1 MKLSSQQQIENLAR
15 FKNGR
20 YLTTSFYLNTDKGQQ
35 NRKEILVSAKNI
47 VTAAGARLE
56 GMNLEKDQRASV
68 CADMDKIL
76 EFCSLNQATTSKG
89 FGLFSCRGE
98 NFWEEILLPHPPRNR
113 LILNHNPYVR
123 PLSQILGR
131 YRRICDF
138 LISRKEAKWH
148 SVYMGEITHLET
160 MTADVPKQVRTG
172 GFMGTESQH
181 IQRHIEAHLEDLVK
195 KAAQRTFEIFKRDQ
209 FDWLFLSCED
219 SFHEDLERFLH
230 PYLRERLKGR
240 LRVKTTDSSDKIL
253 KETLALEE
261 QLNLAGEEETVRRF
275 VAELERG
282 GRAVSG
288 IKETLRRLNVAEVQ
302 ALLVS
307 HNFGTEGKICPRC
320 RFLYVDETVC
330 PTCQIKTDS
339 LPDVVDEAIEAAFRM
354 HAETRHV
361 TPPSKLDHYSKIGAF
376 LRYKI

>member
-15 FKNGR
+15 FKDGR
-20 YLTTSFYLNTDKGQQ
+20 YLTTSFYLNTDKSQLIK
-35 NRKEILVSAKNI
+35 KEILVSAKNL

-56 GMNLEKDQRASV
+56 GMNLEKDQKASV
-68 CADMDKIL
+68 CRDMDKIL
-76 EFCSLNQATTSKG
+76 EFCILNQATSSKG
-89 FGLFSCRGE
+89 FGLFSCQGE

-113 LILNHNPYVR
+113 LILDHNPYVR

-131 YRRICDF
+131 YRRICVF

-148 SVYMGEITHLET
+148 SVYMGEISHLET

-195 KAAQRTFEIFKRDQ
+195 KAAQRTFELFKRDH

-230 PYLRERLKGR
+230 PYLRERLKSR

-261 QLNLAGEEETVRRF
+261 QLNLAAEEETVRRF

-282 GRAVSG
+282 GGPSRASRKPCAG
-288 IKETLRRLNVAEVQ
+288 LNVAEVQ
-302 ALLVS
+302 TLLVS
-307 HNFGTEGKICPRC
+307 HNFGTEGKIRPAAGFSMSTKPSVPRARSRPIPC
-320 RFLYVDETVC
+320 RTLW
-330 PTCQIKTDS
+330 
-339 LPDVVDEAIEAAFRM
+339 
-354 HAETRHV
+354 TRRSSRPSGC
-361 TPPSKLDHYSKIGAF
+361 TPRRGTSRRPRSSTTTARSEPS
-376 LRYKI
+376 